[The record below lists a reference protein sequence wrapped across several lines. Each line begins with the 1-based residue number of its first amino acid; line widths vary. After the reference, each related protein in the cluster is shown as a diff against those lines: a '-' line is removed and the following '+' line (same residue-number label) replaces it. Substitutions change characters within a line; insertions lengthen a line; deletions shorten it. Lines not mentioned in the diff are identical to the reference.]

1 MDYREAAKELLAK
14 KIELK
19 NAYVS
24 LGDEITMLE
33 NEKFAIRKCVGDT
46 AVAAGGGSK
55 YEEYITNLIF
65 ISDNTSMRR
74 RVVRRELD
82 MIEQGMAELSEYER
96 DLMDVFFV
104 RRAKN
109 ATEIIAEKWFKERS
123 QIYSD
128 RTVALNKFTRAVYG
142 VIHL

>member
-1 MDYREAAKELLAK
+1 
-14 KIELK
+14 
-19 NAYVS
+19 
-24 LGDEITMLE
+24 
-33 NEKFAIRKCVGDT
+33 
-46 AVAAGGGSK
+46 
-55 YEEYITNLIF
+55 
-65 ISDNTSMRR
+65 MRR

-82 MIEQGMAELSEYER
+82 MIEQGMAELSEYEQ

>member
-65 ISDNTSMRR
+65 ISDNTSLRR

-82 MIEQGMAELSEYER
+82 MIEQGMAELSEYEQ

-109 ATEIIAEKWFKERS
+109 ATEIIAEKWFK
-123 QIYSD
+123 
-128 RTVALNKFTRAVYG
+128 
-142 VIHL
+142 